1 MRCESRREARERRR
15 GEIPAKAFASGPE
28 RGKPKGATS
37 GWHTKHMLA
46 VRDSCEGQNPG
57 TAARRAG
64 PTASADGNQRRVKRY
79 VGPSGPDNGSGTLRE
94 EKAPKGESQERC
106 RCEIKPARVTKG
118 VSRQEGSQTLKAE
131 RGGQANARDQ
141 RTFEPSSAVGTESP
155 REVLIRRGGSARCD
169 WVTLSREAKLDEWI
183 SLCCLTVASVVRA
196 GKTTQPRVG
205 PTAQWDRQTSSGD
218 T

>member
-155 REVLIRRGGSARCD
+155 REVLIGRGGSARCD

>member
-64 PTASADGNQRRVKRY
+64 PCASAHGNQRRVKRY
-79 VGPSGPDNGSGTLRE
+79 VGPSGPDNWSGTLRE

-141 RTFEPSSAVGTESP
+141 RTFESSSAVGTESP

-196 GKTTQPRVG
+196 GKTTQPKEG
-205 PTAQWDRQTSSGD
+205 LTAQWDRQTSNGD

>member
-1 MRCESRREARERRR
+1 VRGGGAKSRPRLLQVALKGGNPREQPAVGILNTCWPSGTLARVKTQEPR
-15 GEIPAKAFASGPE
+15 
-28 RGKPKGATS
+28 
-37 GWHTKHMLA
+37 L
-46 VRDSCEGQNPG
+46 
-57 TAARRAG
+57 RRAG

-131 RGGQANARDQ
+131 RGGQANAREK

-155 REVLIRRGGSARCD
+155 REVLIGCGRSARCG

-196 GKTTQPRVG
+196 GKTTQPREG

>member
-1 MRCESRREARERRR
+1 VALKGGNPREQPAVGILNTCWPSGTLARVKTQEPRLA
-15 GEIPAKAFASGPE
+15 EPARLLP
-28 RGKPKGATS
+28 
-37 GWHTKHMLA
+37 
-46 VRDSCEGQNPG
+46 
-57 TAARRAG
+57 
-64 PTASADGNQRRVKRY
+64 DGNQRRVKRY

-196 GKTTQPRVG
+196 GKTTQPKEG
-205 PTAQWDRQTSSGD
+205 LTAQWDRQTSNGD

>member
-1 MRCESRREARERRR
+1 VRNKT
-15 GEIPAKAFASGPE
+15 GKAS
-28 RGKPKGATS
+28 
-37 GWHTKHMLA
+37 
-46 VRDSCEGQNPG
+46 
-57 TAARRAG
+57 
-64 PTASADGNQRRVKRY
+64 
-79 VGPSGPDNGSGTLRE
+79 
-94 EKAPKGESQERC
+94 
-106 RCEIKPARVTKG
+106 KG
-118 VSRQEGSQTLKAE
+118 VNRQEGSQTLKAE

-141 RTFEPSSAVGTESP
+141 RTFEPSSAVGTKSP
-155 REVLIRRGGSARCD
+155 GEALIGCGRSARCD